1 MAKTKVKVKT
11 KVKTKPTGGR
21 PKPLATKA
29 GVTIDGKKVH

>member
-1 MAKTKVKVKT
+1 MAKTKVKVRA